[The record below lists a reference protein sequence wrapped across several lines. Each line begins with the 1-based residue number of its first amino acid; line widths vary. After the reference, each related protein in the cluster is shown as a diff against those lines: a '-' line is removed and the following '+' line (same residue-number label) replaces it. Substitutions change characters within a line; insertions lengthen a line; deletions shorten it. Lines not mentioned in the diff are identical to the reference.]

1 MTSNP
6 AGPGEAVP
14 TLPLPAATPA
24 PLVPK
29 PPKNPVLALVLSL
42 FPGLGQVYNGQP
54 AKAFVFFSAWVGSI
68 YGAAEIDPFPFAF
81 LIPFVYLY
89 NLIDAFR
96 TASLINARAQGGLP
110 APEEET
116 FESPLWGGSLL
127 VLGLLLL
134 LNNLGWF
141 HLAALARY
149 WPVALIVA
157 GAAFLYSSIQRRREP
172 PPHRA
177 PDSSTETRDG
187 GVS

>member
-172 PPHRA
+172 PSHRA

-187 GVS
+187 GVF